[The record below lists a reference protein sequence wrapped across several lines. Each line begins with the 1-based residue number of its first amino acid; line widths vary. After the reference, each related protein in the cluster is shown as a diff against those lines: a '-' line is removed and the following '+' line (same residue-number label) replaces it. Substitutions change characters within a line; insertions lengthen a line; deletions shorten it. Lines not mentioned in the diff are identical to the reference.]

1 MEATIILSLAD
12 EHATLITVGGKG
24 ASLAKLVNAG
34 LPVPSGFHITT
45 TAYQQF
51 VTENALQ
58 PRILAALRDVDVAQ
72 PAHLEAASDQIRA
85 LFIEAPIP
93 SNIAGAIRAAY
104 LSLSAAPISVAIRSS
119 ATAEDLPDASFAGQ
133 QDTYLNIQG
142 VDAVLYAVR
151 RCWSSL
157 WTARAIGYR
166 MRRGIDPDTVSLA
179 VVVQQLILAEAAGIL
194 FTANPLNGR
203 REQLVI
209 NAAWGLG
216 EAIVGGLVTPD
227 TYTVA
232 KTTGRLLNCE
242 VADKQVMTIRTE
254 QGTEE
259 HPVAAAQRQA
269 QVLNATQIA
278 ELARLAREIEAL
290 YGVPQDIEWCWAE
303 GRGFIVQARP
313 ITALPPTPVTWEV
326 PAGDIWMR
334 GGGIMEFVTEPVS
347 PLGITW
353 VAPALD
359 HASYQLGKRFGI
371 HDLTV
376 WPLMHFSNG
385 YVFVRLRPTP
395 KPKHIFGLYRALRD
409 HARSLETWPE
419 MLATY
424 RQRVARLSQ
433 SAPETLSPR
442 ELWQRAQ
449 DLLAAGT
456 DYWNAVSMIIRAVL
470 QREGNFSKFYRR
482 VQRSGDPAPE
492 VVLRGHEMRP
502 YEAECSIYA
511 LAQSARDLG
520 LADLFTQTDSEPL
533 AACAAH
539 PGGAIFLAQFQ
550 AHLEAYGYQFSSID
564 PLMPTLSDD
573 PQVVLLALRGY
584 VQGQEAP
591 SARLARM
598 TAEREAALTALETRL
613 PSRKFRKLTELL
625 AQARDGARERETA
638 MFEFGL
644 AWRAMRRDLRELE
657 RRLVAAEALT
667 ALDDIYFMTVEEI
680 EATVEALE
688 ARQTVAPLLTTVA
701 QRRADWES
709 WQGLQPPTHLPEGSK
724 PVWWWKYITPVPE
737 VAPQVEGNTLTG
749 LGVSPGK
756 VTGIARVLATPSET
770 AHFQAGDIL
779 VAHITT
785 PAWTPLFTLA
795 GGVVTDLGGA
805 LSHGGIVAREYG
817 LPAVTGAGIA
827 TQRIRDGQTITVD
840 GNTGRITL
848 HKDAHAIEWT
858 LPNPKS
864 QYMHAGI
871 ADLMPNPVSPLF
883 ETLAIPTIAR
893 VGVKEVLRPLT
904 HSEPVLPD
912 YIVTLNSYVY
922 INAGYTLQ
930 EWWWILSRMMTAMP
944 RMLREAIPLWRDKIR
959 PQYVAAVA
967 RWQNRTPETLSL
979 NDLWTGIQ
987 DLNAAAMLHFS
998 ALLVATTGAS
1008 AGAEMLFTNV
1018 YNKMLRQKDDPE
1030 ASVFL
1035 MGYDSTPIQAEK
1047 SLYDLAEWIRTQPE
1061 LVEQFLSTSTAD
1073 LVAHL
1078 LSAACPMLPG
1088 WTGFCER
1095 LKTHL
1100 DAYGHLIYDL
1110 DFARL
1115 LPADDPTPM
1124 LETIKMYLRG
1134 GGINPHER
1142 QQATAERREQAV
1154 EEARARLKGLRRW
1167 AFEKTLKPG
1176 QAMAQVREDALADIG
1191 LGYPALR
1198 GLLRE
1203 LGRRYMQAGI
1213 IAEAEDIFWLQAD
1226 EMEASM
1232 TALAN
1237 GSVPRALLEEVAQ
1250 RKTHHSAL
1258 ARVIP
1263 PPALP
1268 PRKKYMGIN
1277 MESFTAAS
1285 ETSQVG
1291 NMLKGIG
1298 ASAGK
1303 VTAPA
1308 CVLQGPEDFN
1318 RMQPGCVL
1326 VAGTTTPAWTPL
1338 FAMAAAVVTDIGGP
1352 LSHGSIVAREYGIP
1366 AVMGTG
1372 VATRRIK
1379 SEQMITV
1386 DGNAGTVELME
1397 TLS

>member
-1 MEATIILSLAD
+1 MEAMIILSLAD
-12 EHATLITVGGKG
+12 NRATLNTVGGKG

-34 LPVPSGFHITT
+34 LPVPNGFHITT
-45 TAYQQF
+45 AAYQQF

-72 PAHLEAASDQIRA
+72 PASLEAASDQIRA

-93 SNIAGAIRAAY
+93 SDLTEAIRAAY
-104 LSLSAAPISVAIRSS
+104 LSLSAAPVSVAIRSS

-142 VDAVLYAVR
+142 VDAVLDAVR

-166 MRRGIDPDTVSLA
+166 MRRGIDPDAVSLA
-179 VVVQQLILAEAAGIL
+179 IVVQLLIFAEAAGIL

-232 KTTGRLLNCE
+232 KATGQLLNCE

-259 HPVAAAQRQA
+259 RPVAADQRQA
-269 QVLNATQIA
+269 QVLDATQIA

-290 YGVPQDIEWCWAE
+290 YGTPQDIEWCWAE
-303 GRGFIVQARP
+303 GRSFIVQARP
-313 ITALPPTPVTWEV
+313 ITTLPPTPVTWEA

-353 VAPALD
+353 VAPAFD
-359 HASYQLGKRFGI
+359 RANYKLGKRFGI

-385 YVFVRLRPTP
+385 HAFIRLRPTP
-395 KPKHIFGLYRALRD
+395 KPKHIFALYRALRA
-409 HARSLETWPE
+409 HARSLETWPQ

-424 RQRVARLSQ
+424 QQTVARLSQ
-433 SAPETLSPR
+433 SPPEILTPR

-456 DYWNAVSMIIRAVL
+456 DYWNAVGMIIRAVL

-482 VQRSGDPAPE
+482 VQRSGDPTPE
-492 VVLRGHEMRP
+492 VLLRGHEMRP

-520 LADLFTQTDSEPL
+520 LADLFTQTNSEPL
-533 AACAAH
+533 TACAAH
-539 PGGAIFLAQFQ
+539 PGGVTFLAQFQ

-584 VQGQEAP
+584 LQGQEVP

-598 TAEREAALTALETRL
+598 TVEREAALAALETRL
-613 PSRKFRKLTELL
+613 PSRKFGKLTELL
-625 AQARDGARERETA
+625 AQAREGARERETA

-644 AWRAMRRDLRELE
+644 AWRAMRRDLRELG
-657 RRLVAAEALT
+657 RRLVAAEAL
-667 ALDDIYFMTVEEI
+667 AAPDDIYFLTEKEI
-680 EATVEALE
+680 GATVETLE
-688 ARQTVAPLLTTVA
+688 AGQIVASLLTIVA

-756 VTGIARVLATPSET
+756 VTGIARVLATPGEI

-817 LPAVTGAGIA
+817 LPAVTGVGIA

-904 HSEPVLPD
+904 RSEPILPD

-922 INAGYTLQ
+922 INAGYTLK

-959 PQYVAAVA
+959 PQYVAAVTC
-967 RWQNRTPETLSL
+967 WQSRAPETLSL
-979 NDLWTGIQ
+979 DELWAGIQ
-987 DLNAAAMLHFS
+987 ELNTAAMLHFS

-1018 YNKMLRQKDDPE
+1018 YNKLLRRTGDPE

-1061 LVEQFLSTSTAD
+1061 LGEHFLSTPTAD

-1078 LSAACPMLPG
+1078 LPATHPVLHG
-1088 WTGFCER
+1088 WDNFCER
-1095 LKTHL
+1095 LKKHL
-1100 DAYGHLIYDL
+1100 NAYGHLIYDL

-1203 LGRRYMQAGI
+1203 LGRRCAQAGA

-1232 TALAN
+1232 TVLAS
-1237 GSVPRALLEEVAQ
+1237 GSAPQALLEEVAQ
-1250 RKTHHSAL
+1250 RKAHHSAL
-1258 ARVIP
+1258 ARIVP
-1263 PPALP
+1263 PPTLP
-1268 PRKKYMGIN
+1268 PRKKYLGIN
-1277 MESFTAAS
+1277 MEPFTAAS
-1285 ETSQVG
+1285 ETSQEGDV
-1291 NMLKGIG
+1291 LKGIG

-1308 CVLQGPEDFN
+1308 CVLHGPEDFDQM
-1318 RMQPGCVL
+1318 RPGCIL

-1379 SEQMITV
+1379 NGQMITI
-1386 DGNAGTVELME
+1386 DGSEGYVELME

>member
-12 EHATLITVGGKG
+12 ERATLNTVGGKG

-34 LPVPSGFHITT
+34 LPVPDGFHITT
-45 TAYQQF
+45 AAYQQF
-51 VTENALQ
+51 VAENALQ
-58 PRILAALRDVDVAQ
+58 PRILAAVQDVDVAQ
-72 PAHLEAASDQIRA
+72 PAHLEAASNQIHA
-85 LFIEAPIP
+85 LFIEAPVP
-93 SNIAGAIRAAY
+93 SGIADAIRAAY
-104 LSLSAAPISVAIRSS
+104 LSLSTTPVSVAIRSS

-133 QDTYLNIQG
+133 QDTYLNIRG
-142 VDAVLYAVR
+142 VDAVLDAVR

-157 WTARAIGYR
+157 WTTRAIGYR
-166 MRRGIDPDTVSLA
+166 IRRGIDPDTVSLA
-179 VVVQQLILAEAAGIL
+179 VVVQRLIFAEAAGIL

-227 TYTVA
+227 TYTVTKA
-232 KTTGRLLNCE
+232 TGRILDCE
-242 VADKQVMTIRTE
+242 VADKEVMTIRTE

-259 HPVAAAQRQA
+259 RPVAAPQRQA
-269 QVLNATQIA
+269 QVLDATQIT
-278 ELARLAREIEAL
+278 ELARLARKIEAL
-290 YGVPQDIEWCWAE
+290 YGAPQDIEWCWAE
-303 GRGFIVQARP
+303 GQGFIVQARP
-313 ITALPPTPVTWEV
+313 ITALPPTPVTWEA

-385 YVFVRLRPTP
+385 YAFIRLRPTP

-424 RQRVARLSQ
+424 QQRVVRLSQ
-433 SAPETLSPR
+433 SAPETLTPR

-456 DYWNAVSMIIRAVL
+456 DYWDAVGMIVRAVL
-470 QREGNFSKFYRR
+470 QREGDFSKFYRR

-492 VVLRGHEMRP
+492 VYLRGHEMRP

-520 LADLFTQTDSEPL
+520 LADLFTQTDSEL
-533 AACAAH
+533 LTACAAH
-539 PGGAIFLAQFQ
+539 SGGATFLAQFQ

-564 PLMPTLSDD
+564 PLMPTLSDN
-573 PQVVLLALRGY
+573 PQAILLALRGY
-584 VQGQEAP
+584 LQGQEAP
-591 SARLARM
+591 STRLARM
-598 TAEREAALTALETRL
+598 TAEREAALAALETRL
-613 PSRKFRKLTELL
+613 PSRKFRKLSQLL
-625 AQARDGARERETA
+625 AQAREGAREREIA

-644 AWRAMRRDLRELE
+644 AWRAMRRDLRELGC
-657 RRLVAAEALT
+657 RLVAAEILSAP
-667 ALDDIYFMTVEEI
+667 DDIYFLTAEEI
-680 EATVEALE
+680 GATVKALE
-688 ARQTVAPLLTTVA
+688 ARQTVTPLLMSVA

-709 WQGLQPPTHLPEGSK
+709 WQGLQPPAHLPEGSK
-724 PVWWWKYITPVPE
+724 PVWWWKYVTPVPE
-737 VAPQVEGNTLTG
+737 VAPQIEGNTLTG

-756 VTGIARVLATPSET
+756 ITGIARVLATPGET
-770 AHFQAGDIL
+770 AHFHAGDIL

-795 GGVVTDLGGA
+795 GGIVTDLGGA
-805 LSHGGIVAREYG
+805 LSHSGIVAREYG
-817 LPAVTGAGIA
+817 LPAVTGVGVA
-827 TQRIRDGQTITVD
+827 TQHIRDGQTITVD

-904 HSEPVLPD
+904 RSEPILPD

-922 INAGYTLQ
+922 INAGYTLR
-930 EWWWILSRMMTAMP
+930 EWWWILSRMMTSMP

-967 RWQNRTPETLSL
+967 RWRDQTPETLSL
-979 NDLWTGIQ
+979 GELWTGIQ
-987 DLNAAAMLHFS
+987 ELNTAAMLHFS

-1018 YNKMLRQKDDPE
+1018 YSKLLRRAGDPE

-1047 SLYDLAEWIRTQPE
+1047 SLYDLAEWVRTQPE
-1061 LVEQFLSTSTAD
+1061 LVEHILSTPTAN

-1078 LSAACPMLPG
+1078 LPAISPKLPG
-1088 WTGFCER
+1088 WDDFCEQ

-1134 GGINPHER
+1134 GGVNPHER
-1142 QQATAERREQAV
+1142 QQTTAERREQAV
-1154 EEARARLKGLRRW
+1154 KEARARLKGLRRW
-1167 AFEKTLKPG
+1167 AFEKTLKLG

-1203 LGRRYMQAGI
+1203 LGRRCMQAGI

-1232 TALAN
+1232 TALTN
-1237 GSVPRALLEEVAQ
+1237 GSAPRSLLEEVAQ
-1250 RKTHHSAL
+1250 RKAHHSAL
-1258 ARVIP
+1258 ARVAP
-1263 PPALP
+1263 PPTLP
-1268 PRKKYMGIN
+1268 PRKKYLGIN
-1277 MESFTAAS
+1277 MESFTPAS
-1285 ETSQVG
+1285 EASQEGDV
-1291 NMLKGIG
+1291 LKGIG
-1298 ASAGK
+1298 ASTGK

-1308 CVLQGPEDFN
+1308 CVLHGPEDFN
-1318 RMQPGCVL
+1318 RMQPGWVL

-1379 SEQMITV
+1379 DGQMITV
-1386 DGNAGTVELME
+1386 DGDEGTVELMGNP
-1397 TLS
+1397 